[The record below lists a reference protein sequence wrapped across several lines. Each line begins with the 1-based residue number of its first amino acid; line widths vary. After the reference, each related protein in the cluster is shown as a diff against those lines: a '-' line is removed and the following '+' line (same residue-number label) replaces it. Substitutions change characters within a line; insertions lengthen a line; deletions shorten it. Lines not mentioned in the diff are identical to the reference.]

1 MHVCVCVLWRVA
13 GGGGGVDNVYVQE
26 ISFYA
31 RDKSHLIMCAH
42 VCVCASA
49 PICVCVC
56 IRVCVCLGVSVCCV
70 RFDFSARHYPHS
82 CRPSHIYG
90 FITHSHTHTHAHEFT
105 FYVQRVRACVCVY
118 CVASSKCANAEHK
131 TRCILLGELSYVYA
145 AYAYVRVCLCVMYV
159 CVGAMFVCVKFL
171 YSKCLMNRY
180 SREMT
185 SSPGLVGLPLLDL
198 S

>member
-1 MHVCVCVLWRVA
+1 M
-13 GGGGGVDNVYVQE
+13 
-26 ISFYA
+26 
-31 RDKSHLIMCAH
+31 
-42 VCVCASA
+42 
-49 PICVCVC
+49 
-56 IRVCVCLGVSVCCV
+56 
-70 RFDFSARHYPHS
+70 
-82 CRPSHIYG
+82 
-90 FITHSHTHTHAHEFT
+90 
-105 FYVQRVRACVCVY
+105 CVY